1 MRIKFGTHLR
11 AIRHQRGLSLE
22 KTADLAGIR
31 KGYLSGI
38 ERNHVNPPS
47 PPVIRE
53 LARVLGTPKKRLLLM
68 ATIEKAPDEIRGDLE
83 IAFAP
88 MLGEPPW

>member
-1 MRIKFGTHLR
+1 MRIMRFGTHLR
-11 AIRHQRGLSLE
+11 EIRHRRGLSLE
-22 KTADLAGIR
+22 ATADQAGIR

-38 ERNHVNPPS
+38 ERNQVNPPS

-83 IAFAP
+83 TAFAP
-88 MLGEPPW
+88 MLGGLP